1 MGVVLMMEQI
11 RRDRVRKYFM
21 KDTKVMNNIHKEF
34 VSHALKVHKA
44 YALGL
49 SIAKTSCDDA

>member
-1 MGVVLMMEQI
+1 
-11 RRDRVRKYFM
+11 M